1 MFNPAGDGAAFRQ
14 KHGLEGKFIALYA
27 GAHGMSNDLD
37 VILQS
42 AEHLRSC
49 PEITFLLIGDG
60 KEKPQLVEKAQSAGL
75 DNVRFL
81 PPMPKKEIA
90 EALAAA
96 DACIAILKPI
106 QIYAT
111 TYPNKVFDYMAA
123 GRPVIL
129 AIDGVIRQVVEDAG
143 AGIAVPPGDSRA
155 LAGAVKTLA
164 EYPDRG
170 RSLGLA
176 GRYAVETQ
184 YSRAEFAQNLVHV
197 LEDMWRQHG

>member
-1 MFNPAGDGAAFRQ
+1 
-14 KHGLEGKFIALYA
+14 LEGKFIALYA

-42 AEHLRSC
+42 ADLLRSC

-60 KEKPQLVEKAQSAGL
+60 KEKPQLVEKAQSTGL

-106 QIYAT
+106 PIYAT

-129 AIDGVIRQVVEDAG
+129 AIDGVIRQVVEDAR

-164 EYPDRG
+164 EDPDRG

-176 GRYAVETQ
+176 GRYAIETQ